1 MNKEIPQILIVDDVP
16 ANLFALRAVLGNLEE
31 KINIVQAGSGN
42 EALEK
47 IIEHDFA
54 LVLLD
59 AHMPEMDGFEVAEI
73 INSHETLRHIP
84 IIFVTAAYKDKAHRY
99 KGYQAGA
106 VDYLQKPIEEDIL
119 LSKVKTFIE
128 LFQRREQLEQLT
140 NDLERKVEE
149 RTQQLARTQK
159 IAQVGSWSIDRQTMV
174 YAMDPICKSMLSE
187 ALLSKGSS
195 ESLLDAMQAD
205 DKQKVLS
212 QLKEAEQNYL
222 REVKFEFQFVNAKKE
237 KRTAYAIASLSYDA
251 NKLFKIEGSI
261 QDISERKATEQQLQY
276 LANHDALTNLPNR
289 YLLKDRL
296 KEVIKRGERYQDKAA
311 ILLIDLDYFKE
322 INDSLG
328 HPVGDQL
335 LIEASNRLTSSS
347 RGTDTVAR
355 LGGDEFAIILTDIES
370 NEVVDNAAQRY
381 LSELSKPY
389 YIDEHILHSSGS
401 IGIALYPQDSSH
413 SDELMKYADLAL
425 YRSKNLGRNDYHFY
439 DEEMG
444 QAIHQQKVMENE
456 LRHAIDNNQLELHF
470 QPTINLKDQSLRSVE
485 ALIRWNHP
493 SKGLILPEDFLPL
506 AEANK
511 LIIPIGDW
519 ALKQA
524 CKIGSS
530 WNEKYD
536 LNIKISVNVS
546 AVQLKEADFSKSV
559 SSIIAE
565 QRYSSHLL
573 ELEVTETS
581 ILDNVKLSTEQLND
595 LKRLGISIALDD
607 FGSGYSSLM
616 HLKQIPASSLK
627 VDRSFVQ
634 QISSDDQ
641 NVFIVDIMASI
652 AEKFKLELIAE
663 GVETEEQ
670 LDYLKQYEGIIIQG
684 FLFAKPMS
692 DVDFI
697 KWYQQKY
704 DNNQIKNV

>member
-1 MNKEIPQILIVDDVP
+1 M
-16 ANLFALRAVLGNLEE
+16 
-31 KINIVQAGSGN
+31 
-42 EALEK
+42 
-47 IIEHDFA
+47 
-54 LVLLD
+54 
-59 AHMPEMDGFEVAEI
+59 
-73 INSHETLRHIP
+73 
-84 IIFVTAAYKDKAHRY
+84 
-99 KGYQAGA
+99 
-106 VDYLQKPIEEDIL
+106 
-119 LSKVKTFIE
+119 
-128 LFQRREQLEQLT
+128 
-140 NDLERKVEE
+140 
-149 RTQQLARTQK
+149 
-159 IAQVGSWSIDRQTMV
+159 
-174 YAMDPICKSMLSE
+174 
-187 ALLSKGSS
+187 
-195 ESLLDAMQAD
+195 
-205 DKQKVLS
+205 
-212 QLKEAEQNYL
+212 
-222 REVKFEFQFVNAKKE
+222 
-237 KRTAYAIASLSYDA
+237 
-251 NKLFKIEGSI
+251 
-261 QDISERKATEQQLQY
+261 
-276 LANHDALTNLPNR
+276 
-289 YLLKDRL
+289 
-296 KEVIKRGERYQDKAA
+296 
-311 ILLIDLDYFKE
+311 
-322 INDSLG
+322 
-328 HPVGDQL
+328 
-335 LIEASNRLTSSS
+335 
-347 RGTDTVAR
+347 AR

>member
-31 KINIVQAGSGN
+31 NINIVQAGSGN

-73 INSHETLRHIP
+73 INSHDMLRHIP
-84 IIFVTAAYKDKAHRY
+84 IIFVTAAYKDKAHRF

-119 LSKVKTFIE
+119 LAKVKTFIE

-159 IAQVGSWSIDRQTMV
+159 IAQVGSWSIDRQNMV

-187 ALLSKGSS
+187 VLLTKDDS
-195 ESLLDAMQAD
+195 ESLLDAMQPD
-205 DKQKVLS
+205 DKQKILS
-212 QLKEAEQNYL
+212 QLKEAEKDYL

-347 RGTDTVAR
+347 RETDTVAR
-355 LGGDEFAIILTDIES
+355 LGGDEFAVILTDIES

-389 YIDEHILHSSGS
+389 HIDEHILHSSGS

-444 QAIHQQKVMENE
+444 QAIHQQKIMENE
-456 LRHAIDNNQLELHF
+456 LRHAIDNNELELHF

-493 SKGLILPEDFLPL
+493 TKGLILPEEFLPL

-519 ALKQA
+519 TLKQA
-524 CKIGSS
+524 CQIGSS
-530 WNEKYD
+530 WHEQYD

-607 FGSGYSSLM
+607 FGSGYSSE
-616 HLKQIPASSLK
+616 A
-627 VDRSFVQ
+627 
-634 QISSDDQ
+634 
-641 NVFIVDIMASI
+641 I
-652 AEKFKLELIAE
+652 AKLR
-663 GVETEEQ
+663 
-670 LDYLKQYEGIIIQG
+670 
-684 FLFAKPMS
+684 
-692 DVDFI
+692 
-697 KWYQQKY
+697 
-704 DNNQIKNV
+704 